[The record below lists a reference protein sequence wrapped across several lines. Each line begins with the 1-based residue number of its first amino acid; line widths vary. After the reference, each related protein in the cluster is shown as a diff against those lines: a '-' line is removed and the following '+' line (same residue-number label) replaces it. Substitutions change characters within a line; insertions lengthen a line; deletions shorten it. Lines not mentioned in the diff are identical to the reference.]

1 MPAKSR
7 LWVTLRLFA
16 LCGALAASASA
27 SPIKYQLKVPN
38 ATVHIGAQTYAN
50 FPVTFAFVGDD
61 ANAVT
66 GMVVIGGRSIIYSA
80 IYQGVAS
87 VEVNSGPGGSL
98 ATAVFAPNQIVVSAD
113 HNNQGFGFGLVPG
126 GIGPAGF
133 DVTQLQPLYPAG
145 VSIYAFFNGESLSN
159 LYGYDLT
166 LNYARNNTALNT
178 AFHPDGSV
186 DILAAVYV
194 CDQFNGSIYYMSC
207 AFPPDAIQTDQGAFS
222 IDEIPE
228 PTLVGSAFPLYI
240 GEFTATPIGPVL
252 VPFSA
257 FTANAEISSR
267 QSGAF
272 ELRGRFM
279 LGAGSNGINPVNE
292 AVILQLGNFN
302 VQIPSGSFRL
312 TRDMRYVFEGTTA
325 GVALAIRIT
334 PLAANSYAI
343 SVEGSGANLGGMTSP
358 ITVGLTIGDDT
369 GTTTARVESGSH

>member
-50 FPVTFAFVGDD
+50 FPVTFTFVGDD

-66 GMVVIGGRSIIYSA
+66 GTVVIGGTSIIYSA

-145 VSIYAFFNGESLSN
+145 VSIYAFFSGESLSN

-194 CDQFNGSIYYMSC
+194 CDQFNGSIYFMNC
-207 AFPPDAIQTDQGAFS
+207 AFPPDAIQTD
-222 IDEIPE
+222 
-228 PTLVGSAFPLYI
+228 
-240 GEFTATPIGPVL
+240 
-252 VPFSA
+252 
-257 FTANAEISSR
+257 
-267 QSGAF
+267 
-272 ELRGRFM
+272 RGRLASTRF
-279 LGAGSNGINPVNE
+279 LN
-292 AVILQLGNFN
+292 QLSS
-302 VQIPSGSFRL
+302 VRPIHSTS
-312 TRDMRYVFEGTTA
+312 
-325 GVALAIRIT
+325 
-334 PLAANSYAI
+334 ANSPRRP
-343 SVEGSGANLGGMTSP
+343 SVPCSCPFLRSRPTQRSATGSRAGLNCGADSCWAPEAT
-358 ITVGLTIGDDT
+358 
-369 GTTTARVESGSH
+369 ESIP